1 MEHFCFEPH
10 MGENWFTYPRLY
22 NEMVKR
28 FPSGS
33 HFVELG
39 SWKGM
44 SAAYM
49 GVEIINSGKD
59 IKFDCIDIW
68 ADGGYLEDGT
78 QDLFGL
84 DLMNKFLENVKPVG
98 HIINAIR
105 SDSVEASKNYADGS
119 VDFVF
124 IDGDHSY
131 NGCRRDFEAWL
142 PKMKPNGSVLAGHD
156 YAWCDAIKDV
166 IRDLVGEGDFNDP
179 WQTGCFAFEIVEGK
193 PVKYQPAEP
202 MFIYKV
208 GV

>member
-1 MEHFCFEPH
+1 MDHFWHLPH
-10 MGENWFTYPRLY
+10 MGENWFTYPKLY
-22 NEMVKR
+22 SEMVKR

-49 GVEIINSGKD
+49 AVEIINSQKD

-78 QDLFGL
+78 QDLFGI
-84 DLMNKFLENVKPVG
+84 DLMNKFLENTKPVA
-98 HIINAIR
+98 HAINAIHN
-105 SDSVEASKNYADGS
+105 DSVEASKNYADGS

-131 NGCRRDFEAWL
+131 NGCKRDIEAWL
-142 PKMKPNGSVLAGHD
+142 PKMKPNSIFAGHD
-156 YAWCDAIKDV
+156 YAWCESVRNAV
-166 IRDLVGEGDFNDP
+166 RDTIGEGMFNDP
-179 WQTGCFAFEIVEGK
+179 WRTGCFILEIKDGK
-193 PVKYQPAEP
+193 PIAFIDSKPD
-202 MFIYKV
+202 MFVYRV
-208 GV
+208 

>member
-1 MEHFCFEPH
+1 MDHFWHLPH
-10 MGENWFTYPRLY
+10 MGENWFTYPKLY
-22 NEMVKR
+22 SEMVKR

-49 GVEIINSGKD
+49 AVEIINSQKD

-78 QDLFGL
+78 QDLFGI
-84 DLMNKFLENVKPVG
+84 DLMNKFLENTKPVA
-98 HIINAIR
+98 HAINAIR
-105 SDSVEASKNYADGS
+105 NDSVEASKNYADGS

-131 NGCRRDFEAWL
+131 NGCKRDIEAWL
-142 PKMKPNGSVLAGHD
+142 PKMKPNSIFAGHD
-156 YAWCDAIKDV
+156 YAWHEPVKRAVADV
-166 IRDLVGEGDFNDP
+166 FGPGDFNDP
-179 WQTGCFAFEIVEGK
+179 WRTGCFILEIKDGK
-193 PVKYQPAEP
+193 PIAFIDSKPD
-202 MFIYKV
+202 MFVYRV
-208 GV
+208 

>member
-1 MEHFCFEPH
+1 MDHFWHLPH
-10 MGENWFTYPRLY
+10 MGENWFTYPKLY
-22 NEMVKR
+22 SEMVKR

-49 GVEIINSGKD
+49 AVEIINSQKD

-78 QDLFGL
+78 QDLFGI
-84 DLMNKFLENVKPVG
+84 DLMNKFLENTKPVA
-98 HIINAIR
+98 HVINAIHN
-105 SDSVEASKNYADGS
+105 DSVEASKNYADGS

-131 NGCRRDFEAWL
+131 NGCKRDIEAWL
-142 PKMKPNGSVLAGHD
+142 PKMKPNSIFAGHD
-156 YAWCDAIKDV
+156 YAWCEFVRNAV
-166 IRDLVGEGDFNDP
+166 RDTIGEGMFNDP
-179 WQTGCFAFEIVEGK
+179 WRTGCFILEIKDGK
-193 PVKYQPAEP
+193 PIAFIDSKPD
-202 MFIYKV
+202 MFVYRV
-208 GV
+208 

>member
-1 MEHFCFEPH
+1 MDHFWHLPH

-22 NEMVKR
+22 SEMVKR

-49 GVEIINSGKD
+49 AVEIINSQKD

-78 QDLFGL
+78 QDLFGV
-84 DLMNKFLENVKPVG
+84 DLMNKFLENTKPVA
-98 HIINAIR
+98 HAINAIR
-105 SDSVEASKNYADGS
+105 SDSVEASKNYADRS

-124 IDGDHSY
+124 VDGDHSY
-131 NGCRRDFEAWL
+131 NGCKRDIEAWL
-142 PKMKPNGSVLAGHD
+142 PKMKPNSILAGHD
-156 YAWCDAIKDV
+156 YAWCEAV
-166 IRDLVGEGDFNDP
+166 RNAVRDTIGEGMFNDP
-179 WQTGCFAFEIVEGK
+179 WGTGCFILEIKDGK
-193 PVKYQPAEP
+193 PIAFVDSKPD
-202 MFIYKV
+202 MFVYRV
-208 GV
+208 

>member
-1 MEHFCFEPH
+1 MMKHFCFEPH

-22 NEMVKR
+22 LEMVNR

-49 GVEIINSGKD
+49 AVEIINSNKD

-78 QDLFGL
+78 QDLFGVE
-84 DLMNKFLENVKPVG
+84 LMNRFLENVKPVA
-98 HIINAIR
+98 HAINAIR
-105 SDSVEASKNYADGS
+105 SDSVEAAKNYADQS

-124 IDGDHSY
+124 VDGDHTY
-131 NGCRRDFEAWL
+131 EGCRRDIEAWL
-142 PKMKPNGSVLAGHD
+142 PKMKPNSILAGHD
-156 YAWCDAIKDV
+156 YAWHEPVRNAVRDV
-166 IRDLVGEGDFNDP
+166 FGEGNYSDP
-179 WQTGCFAFEIVEGK
+179 WNTGCFMLEIVDGK
-193 PVKYQPAEP
+193 PRKFNYDE
-202 MFIYKV
+202 MFVYKV
-208 GV
+208 G